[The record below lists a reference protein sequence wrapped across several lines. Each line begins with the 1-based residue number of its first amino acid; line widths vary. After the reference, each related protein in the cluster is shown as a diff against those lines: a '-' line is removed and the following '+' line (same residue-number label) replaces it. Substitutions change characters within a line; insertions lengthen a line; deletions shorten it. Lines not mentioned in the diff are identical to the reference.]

1 MKTDDK
7 LENIDSEDIDDLL
20 VEIEKSF
27 EISFADAELSSI
39 TTFGQLCDLVMEK
52 IKLENVD
59 SCTTQQAFYKLRNAI
74 SITLQIDHK
83 SISTDLPLTVILP
96 HKERRHRT
104 KKLERHLG
112 IKLNILSP
120 PSWLITTL
128 GIALFA
134 SAGWLFVDTF
144 VGVLGILLTCSGFWF
159 AQKVGKELRVETVGQ
174 LAKKI
179 TRENYIRSRRNP
191 KTYSKNEIV
200 DLLTDIFSE
209 NFGLDKT
216 RLTRDAR
223 LF

>member
-20 VEIEKSF
+20 IEIEKSF

-104 KKLERHLG
+104 KKLERHLR

-120 PSWLITTL
+120 PDWLITTL
-128 GIALFA
+128 GMHCLLPQ
-134 SAGWLFVDTF
+134 AGYLWIPL
-144 VGVLGILLTCSGFWF
+144 
-159 AQKVGKELRVETVGQ
+159 
-174 LAKKI
+174 
-179 TRENYIRSRRNP
+179 
-191 KTYSKNEIV
+191 
-200 DLLTDIFSE
+200 
-209 NFGLDKT
+209 
-216 RLTRDAR
+216 
-223 LF
+223 

>member
-1 MKTDDK
+1 MKTDDV

-20 VEIEKSF
+20 TEIEKSF
-27 EISFADAELSSI
+27 EIFFTDAELSSI

-59 SCTTQQAFYKLRNAI
+59 GCTTQQAFYKLRNAI
-74 SITLQIDHK
+74 SVTLEIDQK

-104 KKLERHLG
+104 KKLERYLG
-112 IKLNILSP
+112 FKLNVLSP
-120 PSWLITTL
+120 PDWLITTL
-128 GIALFA
+128 MIVFVA
-134 SAGWLFVDTF
+134 SVGWLFMDAFIGT
-144 VGVLGILLTCSGFWF
+144 LGILLACSGFWF

-179 TRENYIRSRRNP
+179 TKENYVKSRRNP
-191 KTYSKNEIV
+191 KTYNKNEV
-200 DLLTDIFSE
+200 VNLLIGIFSE
-209 NFGLDKT
+209 NFGLDKSK
-216 RLTRDAR
+216 LTREAR